1 MSAAKLEVQTIF
13 SQLTP
18 LDETHPGVVELWAH
32 LYETLAYEVHNNF
45 FIKASSSNYFIS
57 DIWDGYNRLFNQK
70 SGKFLTGLLPYVL
83 EALKKFN
90 VPYEMDDKR
99 PIYTTNQSIPTTAI
113 EPRHYQLDALNEILL
128 NKRGIIFA
136 RPRSGKTIIEIMLV
150 AKLNLF
156 PVISICQSIDIAR
169 QTVEKFKQFLP
180 QVEVGMVGDGE
191 CGIKPITVITIQ
203 SIMSA
208 YNVKETIP
216 KKELEKFLKQSD
228 KGKVQT
234 LAETAKIVWADE
246 CHHCVSNVW
255 KYLLQNKIYSA
266 EYIVGCSGT
275 PYREDNTNL
284 LLEGLLGPIIYE
296 INYSTLIDEGFLVR
310 PTIHLI
316 KIPETMQFTTESYPT
331 IYNKA
336 IIENELRN
344 KAIAK
349 AIFSLTSTGRSCLV
363 LVSKVTHGKEL
374 LKYMPYAKFSYS
386 KSKDRESLWYQLK
399 TKQILCLITTLG
411 DEGVDIPNLDA
422 TIIAAG
428 GESAIKVFQRMRCM
442 TPYPGKTAAIMID
455 FLDPYKYLKI
465 HSKKRAKLY
474 KSEASFRITMKEA
487 KA

>member
-1 MSAAKLEVQTIF
+1 MFAAKLEVKTIF
-13 SQLTP
+13 SKLTP
-18 LDETHPGVVELWAH
+18 LDETHPGLIELWAH

-45 FIKASSSNYFIS
+45 FIKASSPNHFIS
-57 DIWDGYNRLFNQK
+57 EIWDGYNRLFNQK

-83 EALKKFN
+83 EGLKQFN
-90 VPYEMDDKR
+90 VPYEIVDER
-99 PIYTTNQSIPTTAI
+99 PIYDKPGPI
-113 EPRHYQLDALNEILL
+113 ETCAVELRHYQQDALDQIIA

-136 RPRSGKTIIEIMLV
+136 RPRSGKTIIEIMMV

-180 QVEVGMVGDGE
+180 QIPVGMVGDGE
-191 CGIKPITVITIQ
+191 CDIQPITVVTIQ
-203 SIMSA
+203 SVMSA
-208 YNVKETIP
+208 YSVKETIP
-216 KKELEKFLKQSD
+216 KKELEKFLSQSD
-228 KGKVQT
+228 KGKLQRLV
-234 LAETAKIVWADE
+234 ETAKIVWADE
-246 CHHCVSNVW
+246 CHHVVSSTW
-255 KYLLQNKIYSA
+255 KYILQNKIYAA
-266 EYIVGCSGT
+266 EYIIGCSGT

-316 KIPETMQFTTESYPT
+316 KIPETMQFTTEPYAT
-331 IYNKA
+331 IYKKA
-336 IIENELRN
+336 IIENDLRN

-349 AIFSLTSTGRSCLV
+349 TIYALTSTGRSCLV
-363 LVSKVTHGKEL
+363 LVSKITHGNEL

-386 KSKDRESLWYQLK
+386 KSSDRASLWYQLK

-442 TPYPGKTAAIMID
+442 TPYPGKNAAIMVD

-487 KA
+487 KI